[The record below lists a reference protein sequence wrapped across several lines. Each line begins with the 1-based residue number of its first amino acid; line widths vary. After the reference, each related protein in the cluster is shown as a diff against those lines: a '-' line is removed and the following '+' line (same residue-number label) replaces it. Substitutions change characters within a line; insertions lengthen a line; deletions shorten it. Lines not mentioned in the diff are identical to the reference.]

1 MNWYG
6 SYFLIGFGGLP
17 QTRKQLNKMNNA
29 LVAQNVFFRLAET
42 ALNRYTFKGLPDTV
56 SERVILQ
63 SLFAYGC
70 VCFFEK
76 EGQLL
81 ALPAAPCGDGYNIY
95 GEPLKAWI
103 FSRNGTLNEEVKLY
117 VEGGYNAS
125 ILEQGSLATKVSGKT
140 KGVLVWES
148 STRYPIMNEVIFY
161 ADRIADT
168 LRTLDI
174 NRKWLKRPFI
184 PVGEDSIIPSI
195 KAMLKSLDDN
205 EDVIPVDTGVMD
217 IDKFDMRP
225 VDVSSDTINSV
236 ISLCEWYE
244 NKFREIC
251 GIENNGQ
258 IDKKGEN
265 LITAEVDNNNQ
276 YTDLNIDRILPVIQ
290 KCLDNVNETFGTSI
304 TVERK
309 FEKKDVPEGKEDME
323 NEDST
328 GLSE

>member
-6 SYFLIGFGGLP
+6 SYFFIGFGGLP

-29 LVAQNVFFRLAET
+29 LVSQNVFFRLAET
-42 ALNRYTFKGLPDTV
+42 ALNRYGLDGLPDTV
-56 SERVILQ
+56 SERVVLQ
-63 SLFAYGC
+63 SLFAYGD
-70 VCFFEK
+70 VCFFDK
-76 EGQLL
+76 NDHLL
-81 ALPAAPCGDGYNIY
+81 ALPAAPCGDGYNIN
-95 GEPLKAWI
+95 GDPLEAWV
-103 FSRNGTLNEEVKLY
+103 FSRNGLLNEKVKLY
-117 VEGGYNAS
+117 VKGGYNAS
-125 ILEQGSLATKVSGKT
+125 ILNQGSLGITSPGKT
-140 KGVLVWES
+140 NGVLVWES
-148 STRYPIMNEVIFY
+148 KTRYPIINEVIFY

-195 KAMLKSLDDN
+195 KAMLKGLDDN

-225 VDVSSDTINSV
+225 VDVSGDTINSV
-236 ISLCEWYE
+236 VSLCEWYE

-251 GIENNGQ
+251 GIENNSQ

-265 LITAEVDNNNQ
+265 LVTAEVNNNNQ
-276 YTDLNIDRILPVIQ
+276 YTDLSIDRILPVIQ
-290 KCLDNVNETFGTSI
+290 EGLDNVNKTFGTSI
-304 TVERK
+304 KVKRM
-309 FEKKDVPEGKEDME
+309 FEKKDVPERKEDME